1 MKVGMTKIGTIMGR
15 IGKREGEMISV
26 TAAIP
31 VVKTTPANYVELVRA
46 IVMKTWTVN
55 EAWCVEKTIVAH
67 GAPDLIQQMTVAGIP
82 VPERIVVAA
91 ETVSVKRVR
100 ATVTVTPI
108 VRMI

>member
-1 MKVGMTKIGTIMGR
+1 MGR
-15 IGKREGEMISV
+15 KGKREGEMTSV
-26 TAAIP
+26 MAAIP
-31 VVKTTPANYVELVRA
+31 AVKTTPTNDVELVRA

-55 EAWCVEKTIVAH
+55 KAWCVELIIVVH
-67 GAPDLIQQMTVAGIP
+67 GALDLTRQMIVAGIP
-82 VPERIVVAA
+82 VTERTVVAA